1 MSTRKPSARAAALG
15 LLSLL
20 GVLTAGCVNLPA
32 NSGVNAVSKQ
42 AEPGGGSDV
51 RIWPQ
56 GPQRRELPAAI
67 VEGFLQTAASDP
79 GNLSIAREYLTGDAL
94 SWDPQKV
101 IVFSGDESSPTSVP
115 GHDDQVQITGTVL
128 AKVDDDGT
136 YQPVAP
142 QIQPASN
149 VNQSLSGPVAHDRYT
164 FFVKPNDAKGY
175 YQIDKLPSDDFGI
188 VLTEE
193 TFRAEYNAYNLY
205 YLNSAA
211 QSESMIPVP
220 VYLRAQ
226 SDVAIAQ
233 KLADKLLGVPPAWLD
248 GSAVTAAPQI
258 ALAGRNAVN
267 IESDG
272 TAQVTV
278 KSPNACTTH
287 SISACNVLADELFAS
302 YSDLASVSRV
312 TIVDQHGTQL
322 GQSLGPVDSVL
333 KRYHVGIGGPGNG
346 TYYYLNKDSHAVY
359 ANGSRGSQLEQ
370 VGPANRRYRNLAVTD
385 YDGQTI
391 AAVVDDSK
399 SKLYLGQPGEA
410 ADRQPVFTGQI
421 TSLSWDALGHLWF
434 IDASQHPAALYRLD
448 ATQGL
453 EARPQRVTYI
463 GTDGDSMAIAQLAV
477 APDGRRVAVVYSEQS
492 PSTGSPVYSVGIG
505 VLIGSGSNE
514 SLDLRQAVQNPVV
527 YQWNSVQDI
536 DWHGSQSLAVLGG
549 QQPSSPSVVSELYT
563 DGSPVTNSTD
573 LNAVTINPPSTTSS
587 IEWTGSTLLAAYGT
601 TKDTPQ
607 QITQYSFN
615 SNSWSSQGA
624 VPVQGFSPS
633 YAN

>member
-1 MSTRKPSARAAALG
+1 MTTRKPSARAAALG
-15 LLSLL
+15 LLSLF
-20 GVLTAGCVNLPA
+20 GFLTAGCVNLPA
-32 NSGVNAVSKQ
+32 NSGVNTVSKQ
-42 AEPGGGSDV
+42 ADAGGGSDV

-56 GPQRRELPAAI
+56 GPQRHEQPAAI

-79 GNLSIAREYLTGDAL
+79 GNLSIAREYLTGDAQ

-101 IVFSGDESSPTSVP
+101 VIFSGDESNPASVP
-115 GHDDQVQITGTVL
+115 GHDNEVQITGTVL

-136 YQPVAP
+136 YEPVSQPTQSASATSQQVTAP
-142 QIQPASN
+142 AP
-149 VNQSLSGPVAHDRYT
+149 HDAYK
-164 FFVKPNDAKGY
+164 FSVKYNDDKGY

-193 TFRAEYNAYNLY
+193 TFRAEYNAYSLY
-205 YLNSAA
+205 YLNSDA
-211 QSESMIPVP
+211 QGESMIPVP

-233 KLADKLLGVPPAWLD
+233 KLADKLLSGPPAWLD
-248 GSAVTAAPQI
+248 GAAVTAAPQI
-258 ALAGRNAVN
+258 ALAGRNAVT

-278 KSPNACTTH
+278 KSPNACTTR
-287 SISACNVLADELFAS
+287 SASACKVLADELFAS
-302 YSDLASVSRV
+302 FSDLASVSSV
-312 TIVDQHGTQL
+312 SIVDQHGTQL
-322 GQSLGPVDSVL
+322 GESLGSVDSVL
-333 KRYHVGIGGPGNG
+333 RRYHVGIGGPGNG
-346 TYYYLNKDSHAVY
+346 TYYYLGKDYAVY
-359 ANGSRGSQLEQ
+359 AYSSKGSQLQQ
-370 VGPANRRYRNLAVTD
+370 VGPTSRHYRALAVTD
-385 YDGQTI
+385 YDGQII
-391 AAVVDDSK
+391 AALVDDTK
-399 SKLYLGQPGEA
+399 TKLYLGEPGVA
-410 ADRQPVFTGQI
+410 ANSQPVFTGQI
-421 TSLSWDALGHLWF
+421 SSLSWDALGHLWF
-434 IDASQHPAALYRLD
+434 IDNAQHPAALYRLD

-453 EARPQRVTYI
+453 EAHPQQVASI
-463 GTDGDSMAIAQLAV
+463 GSDGDSMAIAQLAV

-492 PSTGSPVYSVGIG
+492 PSTGSTVYSVGIG
-505 VLIGSGSNE
+505 VFEGSGSSQ

-527 YQWNSVQDI
+527 YQWSSLKDI

-573 LNAVTINPPSTTSS
+573 LNAVTINPPNTTSS
-587 IEWTGSTLLAAYGT
+587 IEWTGSTLLAAYGSAS
-601 TKDTPQ
+601 DAPQ